1 MLDDQ
6 GINMYIPS
14 YKVHNVLKVYSEQLR
29 QKKIAEHNKF
39 PEQTPNI
46 KRIDK
51 SAAGKR
57 QAIIKKVAD
66 EIFDRITSSG
76 IHEKDDNKI
85 TDERKEKRPKY
96 TEEEEKNEF
105 VFNKIDNGNKKS
117 IGRLLI
123 SDASVLIKQPEQM
136 EP

>member
-1 MLDDQ
+1 MDDQ

-39 PEQTPNI
+39 PEQTPI
-46 KRIDK
+46 IRRIDK
-51 SAAGKR
+51 SAEGKR

-76 IHEKDDNKI
+76 IHEKVDNKI

-96 TEEEEKNEF
+96 TEEENEF
-105 VFNKIDNGNKKS
+105 VFNKIDTNNKKS

-123 SDASVLIKQPEQM
+123 SDASVLIKGSHENNFTF
-136 EP
+136 

>member
-1 MLDDQ
+1 
-6 GINMYIPS
+6 MYIPS

-29 QKKIAEHNKF
+29 QKKIVGLNKF
-39 PEQTPNI
+39 PGQTPII

-51 SAAGKR
+51 SAEGKR
-57 QAIIKKVAD
+57 QAIIKKVA
-66 EIFDRITSSG
+66 EAIFDRITSSG
-76 IHEKDDNKI
+76 IHEKVDNKI
-85 TDERKEKRPKY
+85 TDERKEKRPEY
-96 TEEEEKNEF
+96 TEKENEF
-105 VFNKIDNGNKKS
+105 VFNKIDNNNKKS

>member
-1 MLDDQ
+1 MD
-6 GINMYIPS
+6 IPS

-29 QKKIAEHNKF
+29 QKKFA
-39 PEQTPNI
+39 EQTPII
-46 KRIDK
+46 KSIDK
-51 SAAGKR
+51 SSEGKR
-57 QAIIKKVAD
+57 QAIIKKVAG
-66 EIFDRITSSG
+66 EIFDRIISSG
-76 IHEKDDNKI
+76 IHEKVDNEI

-96 TEEEEKNEF
+96 TEEEKNEF
-105 VFNKIDNGNKKS
+105 VFNKIDNNNKKS

>member
-1 MLDDQ
+1 
-6 GINMYIPS
+6 MYIPS

-29 QKKIAEHNKF
+29 QKKIAERNKF
-39 PEQTPNI
+39 PEQTPI
-46 KRIDK
+46 IRIIDK
-51 SAAGKR
+51 SAEGKR

-76 IHEKDDNKI
+76 IHEKVDNKI
-85 TDERKEKRPKY
+85 TDERKEKKSKY
-96 TEEEEKNEF
+96 TEEEKNEF
-105 VFNKIDNGNKKS
+105 VFNKIDTNNKKT
-117 IGRLLI
+117 IGRLLL

>member
-1 MLDDQ
+1 
-6 GINMYIPS
+6 MYIPS

-29 QKKIAEHNKF
+29 QKKISVQKPTIERINKAD
-39 PEQTPNI
+39 E
-46 KRIDK
+46 
-51 SAAGKR
+51 GKH

-66 EIFDRITSSG
+66 EIFERIIRSS
-76 IHEKDDNKI
+76 IHEKIDNE
-85 TDERKEKRPKY
+85 TADQLKENTPEY
-96 TEEEEKNEF
+96 TEKEKNEF
-105 VFNKIDNGNKKS
+105 VFNTIDNNNKKS

>member
-6 GINMYIPS
+6 RINIMYIPS

-39 PEQTPNI
+39 PEQTPII

-51 SAAGKR
+51 SAEGKR

-76 IHEKDDNKI
+76 IHEKDDNKS

-96 TEEEEKNEF
+96 TEEEKNEF
-105 VFNKIDNGNKKS
+105 VFNKIDNNNKKS

>member
-1 MLDDQ
+1 
-6 GINMYIPS
+6 MYIPS

-29 QKKIAEHNKF
+29 QKKITERNKF
-39 PEQTPNI
+39 PEQTPII
-46 KRIDK
+46 KRMDQ

-76 IHEKDDNKI
+76 ILEKVDNKI

-96 TEEEEKNEF
+96 TEEENEF
-105 VFNKIDNGNKKS
+105 VFNKIDTNNKKS